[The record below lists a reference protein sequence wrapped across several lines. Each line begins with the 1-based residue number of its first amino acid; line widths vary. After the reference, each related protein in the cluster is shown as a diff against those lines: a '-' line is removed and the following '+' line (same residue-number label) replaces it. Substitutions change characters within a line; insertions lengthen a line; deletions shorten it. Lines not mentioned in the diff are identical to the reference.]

1 MHGKTHNVPHIKEP
15 IHVLKVK
22 MTRYGAG
29 KGLFAGEFI
38 KKGDFV
44 IEYTGKRLP
53 NSKADYLGTR
63 YLFDLEN
70 GYTLDGS
77 VKWNLA
83 RWINH
88 ACTPNVEAELDEDQG
103 RVFIHAVR
111 DIMPNEE
118 LTIDYGENYF
128 DDFIRSK
135 GCRCKECVEEREEAP
150 AK

>member
-1 MHGKTHNVPHIKEP
+1 
-15 IHVLKVK
+15 

-29 KGLFAGEFI
+29 KGLFSEDFI

-44 IEYTGKRLP
+44 VEYTGKRLP
-53 NSKADYLGTR
+53 NSKADGLGTR

-88 ACTPNVEAELDEDQG
+88 ACDPNVEAELDEGQG
-103 RVFIHAVR
+103 RIFIHTTR
-111 DIMPNEE
+111 DVMPGEE
-118 LTIDYGENYF
+118 LTIDYGREYF
-128 DDFIRSK
+128 DDFIRGK
-135 GCRCKECVEEREEAP
+135 GCRCKGCVAEGGKTP
-150 AK
+150 AH